1 MAAALTMAGR
11 SHTIVECALPE
22 VSYALS
28 DVPLPVSVVV
38 AAKNEAKNLPR
49 CLESLRG
56 IAEIFVVDSQSAD
69 GTTGIAEAF
78 GVRVVQFQYSG
89 GWPKKRQWA
98 LDTLPFACEWVLL
111 LDADEA
117 LTPQVF
123 AEMEEAIQ
131 NPAVDGY
138 YLGLDMFFLGRRL
151 RHSGASFY
159 KLALFRRG
167 KGKFE
172 CRAKKQD
179 SSMCDMEV
187 HEHVIVNGPTRKL
200 QHHLLHNNVDSLD
213 RYIHK
218 HNQYSNWEARVWA
231 ELGESND
238 QIEPALFGTQAQRR
252 RWLRKQFFGLPGSPA
267 LFFLY
272 KYFLRLGFL
281 DGIPGLIYCALQGVQ
296 FFHIKAKIYELKH
309 ASANQSVEFEHP
321 TPELTHV
328 RH

>member
-1 MAAALTMAGR
+1 MAQSSLAIL
-11 SHTIVECALPE
+11 ECAAPE
-22 VSYALS
+22 VSSRPAS
-28 DVPLPVSVVV
+28 AVSLPVSVII

-56 IAEIFVVDSQSAD
+56 VAEIYVIDSQSAD
-69 GTTGIAEAF
+69 GTAAIAQAAGAKF
-78 GVRVVQFQYSG
+78 VQFHYAG

-98 LDTLPFACEWVLL
+98 LDTLPLATEWVLL

-123 AEMEEAIQ
+123 AEMQAAIRDVR
-131 NPAVDGY
+131 VDGY
-138 YLGLDMFFLGRRL
+138 YLGLDMFFLGKRL
-151 RHSGASFY
+151 RHCGASFY

-172 CRAKKQD
+172 CRAKQQD

-187 HEHVIVNGPTRKL
+187 HEHVIVSGATRKL
-200 QHHLLHNNVDSLD
+200 THRLLHHNVDSLD
-213 RYIHK
+213 RYIQK

-231 ELGESND
+231 EQQAING
-238 QIEPALFGTQAQRR
+238 QVEPALFGTQAQRR
-252 RWLRKQFFGLPGSPA
+252 RWLRKHLFGTPGSPI

-272 KYFLRLGFL
+272 KYFIRLGFL
-281 DGIPGLIYCALQGVQ
+281 DGIPGLVYCGFQGIQ
-296 FFHIKAKIYELKH
+296 FFHIKAKLYELKH
-309 ASANQSVEFEHP
+309 GPAQEPRLQFEHS
-321 TPELTHV
+321 TSELTHV